1 MMNEADDFWRGRGC
15 EQEAQKAGLRLDSYE
30 ASLVRRIVNRVGKE
44 GDIRQVKALGEAT
57 LGRPMLTLGLFHETF
72 PDFPL
77 RIVAAKLDREMLTIP
92 LRDLFERP
100 TTTPVHEAYLEAC
113 DRFPDEQAVVL
124 VFPWTG
130 FGTWMTLHTLPRE
143 FAEPGA
149 PSRTKLV
156 YAVGRA
162 NLPPQIYTVESL
174 DGLLDSLAPVPD
186 AHTRVCPVRPS
197 RERRVRRRGGSRP
210 GGPAD

>member
-57 LGRPMLTLGLFHETF
+57 
-72 PDFPL
+72 
-77 RIVAAKLDREMLTIP
+77 LDREMLTIP

>member
-113 DRFPDEQAVVL
+113 DRFP
-124 VFPWTG
+124 G